1 MKNYNFATHN
11 KYPISLMGLGRGE
24 NNINTA
30 PRAENFFGFQAE
42 FEQNKGIRAEPGAP
56 WQN

>member
-1 MKNYNFATHN
+1 
-11 KYPISLMGLGRGE
+11 MGLGRGSFYICE